1 MRSAARSSPASFA
14 GAITVAERP
23 RIRAVMADDNVCV
36 MGSEA
41 KIREAKDLFTS
52 LISLPD

>member
-1 MRSAARSSPASFA
+1 
-14 GAITVAERP
+14 
-23 RIRAVMADDNVCV
+23 MADDNVCV